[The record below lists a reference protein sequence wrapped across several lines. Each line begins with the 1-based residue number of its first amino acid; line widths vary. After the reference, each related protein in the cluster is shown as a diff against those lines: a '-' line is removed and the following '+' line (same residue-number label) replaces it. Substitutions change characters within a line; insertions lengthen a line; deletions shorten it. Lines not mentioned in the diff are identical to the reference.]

1 MQPPHWQFITTSSTV
16 LLSQSVSTHRFS
28 PQALRLGSARATP
41 DAAQRQAR
49 YNALRCD
56 TPAKLPHDESSL
68 SSLLLSLPLPL
79 PLPLLSLL
87 LLLLSLSLESSSSS
101 QLRLRPRGRN
111 HGSACGSVS
120 L

>member
-1 MQPPHWQFITTSSTV
+1 MQPPHWQLITTSSTV

-79 PLPLLSLL
+79 PLLSLLL

>member
-1 MQPPHWQFITTSSTV
+1 MQPPHWQLITTSSTV

-79 PLPLLSLL
+79 LSLL
-87 LLLLSLSLESSSSS
+87 SLLLLSLSLESSSSS